1 MGIGSNQMMQ
11 VPGTVAPY
19 NMNQSPSTMFSQ
31 YVQPNFPSYAKY
43 KAPFSSKKG
52 ADNQKSAVDQMIKR
66 AQAAYENINPATLA
80 ELFPAL
86 NIGLQQSLAQPNSFG
101 ANRFLQQAP
110 QQSALLNSIMNPGM
124 NAPSQFNQIY
134 GRDVSSTG
142 SWFPDEKYK
151 NPLMS
156 IFANGVSSVPEGT
169 KAMSGK

>member
-19 NMNQSPSTMFSQ
+19 NMNQSPSTMFAQ
-31 YVQPNFPSYAKY
+31 YVQPNFPSYAQY
-43 KAPFSSKKG
+43 KAPYSSKKG
-52 ADNQKSAVDQMIKR
+52 ADKQPSSVDQMIKR
-66 AQAAYENINPATLA
+66 AQAAYKNINPATLE

-124 NAPSQFNQIY
+124 NMASEGQSTRISPFIGYREQIMNAFQD
-134 GRDVSSTG
+134 R
-142 SWFPDEKYK
+142 
-151 NPLMS
+151 N
-156 IFANGVSSVPEGT
+156 VPAGT
-169 KAMSGK
+169 KAMGAK